1 MRFGTKYKELIRS
14 NNKFDI
20 LEGTT
25 YSGKTTVGAG
35 VKFMLEVAKSPK
47 KFHGISGKDLGTA
60 EKNIINAEQGI
71 LHEWGDYV
79 KYNGGG
85 TQSINLPH
93 IVFTMDD
100 GTEKII
106 YVFGYD
112 NKQRWEKALG
122 GQLGCLF
129 IDEANIANIDFIREA
144 SIRCDYMLW
153 TLNPDNPEL
162 DVYKEYINH
171 ARPLDKY
178 RKDYPEELLNELNLE
193 PKKGYVHWYFTFDDN
208 VACTPEKREQIIA
221 NAPVGTKLYKN
232 KILGLRGVGEG
243 GAYSDYMDKDTH
255 LVNFDDVNFGALKNI
270 SCTIDIGSSTNP
282 ELKEKSATIATV
294 GAYSKQYQRL
304 IVLAAYVI
312 PATSYDDIIEQTEN
326 KLEWY
331 WINHFG
337 KFKKIII
344 DSEDPILIRS
354 WRARTRYK
362 NLTIKGAVKH
372 VKDEITLVTRCQ
384 AKQQLLLQERLLW
397 TNKAIGSYKAH
408 ENLLLDEDGAELD
421 MATQDNDYGDGVTY
435 LVTEEWVNI
444 FAQNKRS
451 K

>member
-1 MRFGTKYKELIRS
+1 MYFGQKYRELILS

-47 KFHGISGKDLGTA
+47 KFHGIAGKDLGTA

-71 LHEWGDYV
+71 LTEWGDYV
-79 KYNGGG
+79 SYNGGG
-85 TQSINLPH
+85 TQNINLPH
-93 IVFTMDD
+93 IVFRMDD
-100 GTEKII
+100 GSQKII

-112 NKQRWEKALG
+112 DKKRWEKALG

-129 IDEANIANIDFIREA
+129 VDEANIANIDFVREA
-144 SIRCDYMLW
+144 AIRCDYMLW

-162 DVYKEYINH
+162 DIYKEYINH
-171 ARPLDKY
+171 ARPLKQY
-178 RKDYPEELLNELNLE
+178 IKCYPKELYDQLNLE

-208 VACTPEKREQIIA
+208 IACTPEKREQIIS

-232 KILGLRGVGEG
+232 KILGLRGVGQG
-243 GAYSDYMDKDTH
+243 GAYNDYMDDEIH
-255 LVNFDDVNFGALKNI
+255 LRDFDEVNFDAIKSI
-270 SCTIDIGSSTNP
+270 SCTIDIGSSANV
-282 ELKEKSATIATV
+282 ENREKSATIATI
-294 GAYSKQYQRL
+294 GGYSKQYQRL
-304 IVLAAYVI
+304 IILAAYPI
-312 PATSYDDIIEQTEN
+312 PATSYDDIIEKTED
-326 KLEWY
+326 KLEWF
-331 WINHFG
+331 WIHYFG

-362 NLTIKGAVKH
+362 NLTIKGARKY

-384 AKQQLLLQERLLW
+384 AKQQLLLQERLVW
-397 TNKAIGSYKAH
+397 TNKAIGSYNAH
-408 ENLLLDEDGAELD
+408 KNILLDEDGAELD

-435 LVTEEWVNI
+435 FVTEEWVNI
-444 FAQNKRS
+444 FAQNKRRR
-451 K
+451 